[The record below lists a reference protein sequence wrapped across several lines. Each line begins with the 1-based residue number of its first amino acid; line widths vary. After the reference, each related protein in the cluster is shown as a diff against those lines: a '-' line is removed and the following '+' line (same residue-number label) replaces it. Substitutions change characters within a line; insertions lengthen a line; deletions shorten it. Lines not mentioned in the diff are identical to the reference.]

1 MSFQTVVLIA
11 ASVIVGI
18 ACTATVSTEVF
29 ARVPA
34 GTTRLHHHHHYHHQ
48 DTVHHS
54 GQVRHPQ
61 TPANSPATVGLG
73 LVGSPYC
80 WPYDHTYDPYHD
92 CGASYIPF

>member
-34 GTTRLHHHHHYHHQ
+34 GTTRLHRYHHRG
-48 DTVHHS
+48 TFHHS
-54 GQVRHPQ
+54 GQVRHPTSKAALSVLLAVRLHLRPRPLLRSELHCQ
-61 TPANSPATVGLG
+61 LVNSA
-73 LVGSPYC
+73 
-80 WPYDHTYDPYHD
+80 
-92 CGASYIPF
+92 